1 MDNFVNLAK
10 QGLDAYSKSHDN
22 VSQTGQHGSQ
32 SGSDVRKTGG
42 EEYNRRDS
50 TPEPDIDDD
59 AAVSHANQQAGSSG
73 DSSLF
78 AQALSFAKSN
88 RGEHKQPVDEAS
100 VVNAHK
106 AAYQDNNASGLDAT
120 SMGSAAA
127 LQVMKM
133 FTSGGGGEAKS
144 AGTSQSQ
151 FIAMAMSEASKLF
164 DKSGGAA
171 SGDKQ
176 DAVNGAAMTVV
187 KLLVQSKFSGGAI
200 GGKDSG
206 GIGALGSLLGGGG
219 GGSNQ
224 LLGMAAKFL

>member
-133 FTSGGGGEAKS
+133 FTSGGGEAKS